1 MKPKA
6 WWIALPLVS
15 DQPCLT
21 FSTRSIACARMAL
34 RPPLSRL
41 CVFCLATHCLVRTY
55 DARASAWPYAHPTPS
70 PVECAIAC
78 VNCTWARVYVTCPTS
93 LVCVTYPRCA
103 LCHANVLL
111 ACRVSSRMP
120 RHSRHVSW
128 LNSCQ
133 PWLCSSSTR
142 HGPPTMSYALRFKGL
157 TTVLSSN
164 LRVKIGWKSTLYNSD
179 DPQRP
184 SVPCGN

>member
-1 MKPKA
+1 MMLVR
-6 WWIALPLVS
+6 LPGLMRTQRPRPWSAPLLVS
-15 DQPCLT
+15 T
-21 FSTRSIACARMAL
+21 AHERVSMSHAL
-34 RPPLSRL
+34 
-41 CVFCLATHCLVRTY
+41 LAL
-55 DARASAWPYAHPTPS
+55 
-70 PVECAIAC
+70 
-78 VNCTWARVYVTCPTS
+78 
-93 LVCVTYPRCA
+93 CVTYPRRA

-164 LRVKIGWKSTLYNSD
+164 LRAKNWVKEHFIQLKWPSAPVSAMWKLALYYQKVVKTTITRLKKQSI
-179 DPQRP
+179 
-184 SVPCGN
+184 